1 MRTSCVLPH
10 VHGDDGVPHGG
21 DDGGDDDRH
30 SSDDGG
36 DDGGVLHTLHAHGNI
51 HQYDVT
57 FSYPPE
63 VKYSQCQTEWGYSI

>member
-10 VHGDDGVPHGG
+10 VHGDDGVPH
-21 DDGGDDDRH
+21 
-30 SSDDGG
+30 GG